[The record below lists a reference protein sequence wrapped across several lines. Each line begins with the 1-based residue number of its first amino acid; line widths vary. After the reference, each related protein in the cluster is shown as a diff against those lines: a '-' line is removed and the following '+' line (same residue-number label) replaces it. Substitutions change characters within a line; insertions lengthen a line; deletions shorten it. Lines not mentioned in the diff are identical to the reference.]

1 MQVSRVVVAGVTSG
15 VGKTSVALG
24 IMRGLSK
31 RGLRVQPFKVGP
43 DFIDP
48 SYHSLISN
56 RKSRNL
62 DVWMMGRKGVL
73 ECFASACQDAD
84 VAVIE
89 GVMGL
94 YDGVS
99 GKNDFASTA
108 HVAKILDAPIV
119 LVVDASKG
127 ARSIAAIILGFLH
140 FDRNLQIRAVILNK
154 VAGERHAKYIIDAL
168 ADKVKVPVIGV
179 LYRNSKVQMQ
189 ERHLGLVPALEL
201 KAAKNDMISRTAR
214 YISESLDLD
223 RVLNLCSSTV
233 LLDAQNSPQRPVKT
247 RIAVALDE
255 SFNFYYA
262 DNLAALKRSGANL
275 VFFSPVKD
283 EKLPDDVHG
292 LILGGGFPEV
302 LADKLEG
309 NRSMVRSIRRAVNE
323 GMPIYGE
330 CGGLMYL
337 TRSISRY
344 RGERKVRKMAGI
356 VDADTI
362 MTGMLTLNYT
372 AADCTASIF
381 GNMHLRGHEFHY
393 SSIENIASDSRFAY
407 SMKKGNGITGKHDGF
422 IINDN
427 SLAAYMHLHFANRKL
442 SDRIVLSSVKFS
454 HR

>member
-233 LLDAQNSPQRPVKT
+233 LLDAQNSPQRPAKA

-372 AADCTASIF
+372 DADCTASIF